1 MTHGNPWKLLF
12 LKMLNQTKTNYLRKL
27 GFLIQTNSE
36 CRLQFGTFVFL
47 GFLWH
52 PNMSVS
58 VKTTGKTEHI
68 NLSIMENVISNF
80 RR

>member
-36 CRLQFGTFVFL
+36 CRLQFGTFVFF

-58 VKTTGKTEHI
+58 VK
-68 NLSIMENVISNF
+68 NNWENRAHQLKYNRECNIKF
-80 RR
+80 